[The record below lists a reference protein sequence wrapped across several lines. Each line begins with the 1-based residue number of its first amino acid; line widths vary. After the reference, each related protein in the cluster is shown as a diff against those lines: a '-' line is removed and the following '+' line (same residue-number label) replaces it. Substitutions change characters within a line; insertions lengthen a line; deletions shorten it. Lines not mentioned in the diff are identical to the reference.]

1 MALDIVLKN
10 RHNKTAKG
18 FSIHEEQRKLK
29 GRIRISNPKHPNYNP
44 TKYKTLLKL
53 MVKGTTDV
61 LAGGYTFMVKKI
73 KKEHPI
79 DKGYFKECYILSD
92 FGKMKLK
99 RLKREKLEENI

>member
-1 MALDIVLKN
+1 MSLETVLMN
-10 RHNKTAKG
+10 RHNKTSKG
-18 FSIHEEQRKLK
+18 FTIHEEKRKLK
-29 GRIRISNPKHPNYNP
+29 GRERISNKKHPNYNP
-44 TKYKTLLKL
+44 KYETLLKL

-61 LAGGYTFMVKKI
+61 LSGGYTFMVKKI

-99 RLKREKLEENI
+99 RLKREKIEENN